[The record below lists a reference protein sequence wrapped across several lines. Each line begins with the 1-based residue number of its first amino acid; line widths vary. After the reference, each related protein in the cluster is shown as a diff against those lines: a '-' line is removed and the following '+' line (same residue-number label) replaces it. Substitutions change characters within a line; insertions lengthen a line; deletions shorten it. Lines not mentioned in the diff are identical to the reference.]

1 MKEVSMK
8 YFLTGIFA
16 ASFIVL
22 SAAAQDNA
30 TPGSQP
36 PTSPTQSTTPASPQ
50 AGQQMPEKQM
60 PSSRTSPGTSQSPS
74 TQSPS
79 STPGSGAT
87 QAGSPTRI
95 APGSV
100 IPVELAKTIDA
111 KKAKT
116 GDEVVAKVT
125 QDLKTNSGQII
136 IAKDTK
142 VMGHVTEAQARNKEQ
157 KESQLGISFDKAV
170 PRIGSEIAMPMSI
183 QAIIGPQ
190 QNDQNNAGGGNTG
203 STPSTSA
210 GSPATGAGARPGMS
224 GSSPANQSAS
234 ADGGAPSEAQSRN
247 AARPPIT
254 GTTKGVI
261 GISNLTLADGSA
273 NASQGSVLTSDKN
286 NVKLESGTM
295 MLLRVNP

>member
-1 MKEVSMK
+1 MKH
-8 YFLTGIFA
+8 FLTGFFA
-16 ASFIVL
+16 ASLIVL

-36 PTSPTQSTTPASPQ
+36 PTSPAQATTPASPQ
-50 AGQQMPEKQM
+50 AGQQMPGNQT
-60 PSSRTSPGTSQSPS
+60 PSSQSSPGTS

-79 STPGSGAT
+79 ATPGSGAT
-87 QAGSPTRI
+87 QAGSPARI

-100 IPVELAKTIDA
+100 IPVELAKTVDA

-125 QDLKTNSGQII
+125 QDLKNNSGQII

-170 PRIGSEIAMPMSI
+170 PKTGSEMAMPMSI

-190 QNDQNNAGGGNTG
+190 QNDQNNASGGNTG
-203 STPSTSA
+203 STPSAAA
-210 GSPATGAGARPGMS
+210 GNATTGAGARPGMS
-224 GSSPANQSAS
+224 GSSSANQSAS